1 MAIKETQTTIKID
14 ETEKKD
20 LISAIKK
27 LTENKIGFNS
37 VTLTESENKIIEFLK
52 SI

>member
-1 MAIKETQTTIKID
+1 MPTIETQTTIKID

-20 LISAIKK
+20 LVSAIEK

-37 VTLTESENKIIEFLK
+37 IQLTDNESKIIEFLK